1 MNVSGN
7 SFKVVTAFRTFRI
20 FRVFKLARAWSSF
33 RDILIAIISTFDSI
47 AYFSILLIL
56 YMVVSSLVGMELF
69 AYYIP
74 NSRLNF
80 DTFSNAMITIFTFLT
95 KEKWNFLSNYYMY
108 Q

>member
-47 AYFSILLIL
+47 AYFSIFG
-56 YMVVSSLVGMELF
+56 Y
-69 AYYIP
+69 
-74 NSRLNF
+74 
-80 DTFSNAMITIFTFLT
+80 
-95 KEKWNFLSNYYMY
+95 LST
-108 Q
+108 